1 MGSKIEN
8 LEHELAV
15 VKRRSADDILAKN
28 EEIQSLR
35 RELEATIRAKQEN
48 DERFQMAA
56 AEALEEARELR
67 SKLNSRVNGR

>member
-15 VKRRSADDILAKN
+15 VKRRAAD

-35 RELEATIRAKQEN
+35 RELESTIQAKKEN
-48 DERFQMAA
+48 DERLQRAA

-67 SKLNSRVNGR
+67 SKLNSPVNGG